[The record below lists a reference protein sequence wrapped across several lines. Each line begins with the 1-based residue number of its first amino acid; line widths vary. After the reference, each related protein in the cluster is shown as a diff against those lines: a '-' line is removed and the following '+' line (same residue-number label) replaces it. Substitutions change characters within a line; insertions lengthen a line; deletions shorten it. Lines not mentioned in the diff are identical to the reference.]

1 MKVFFS
7 YEWGMFDLN
16 VEFIFFY
23 DYYVSDLKKK
33 YNLQFVVFKVV
44 NNNNFNL
51 FVQLLDLIF
60 NLYIYFIYIYVS
72 LYLKKNRFNIF
83 KFYIYQENKKRLN

>member
-1 MKVFFS
+1 MII
-7 YEWGMFDLN
+7 M
-16 VEFIFFY
+16 
-23 DYYVSDLKKK
+23 YVIKKK
-33 YNLQFVVFKVV
+33 SLIYMFVVFKVV